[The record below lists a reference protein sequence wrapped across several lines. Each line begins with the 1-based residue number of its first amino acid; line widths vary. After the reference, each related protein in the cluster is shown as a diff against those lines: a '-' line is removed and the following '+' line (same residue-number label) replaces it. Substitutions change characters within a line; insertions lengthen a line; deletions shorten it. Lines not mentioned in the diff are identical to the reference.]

1 MNRVRLSFALILIT
15 IFVAGCTPSPKV
27 PPRTAIPAQDSIVA
41 LLRAAEESPPIRAA
55 ELRVEAARR
64 LVDQGRHEDA
74 VAALDQVDTRS
85 LPPSL
90 AFEVSRLRAS
100 SSLERQDGSR
110 ALQYLDWA
118 QLPPSMDPAQAVEL
132 AELRADAYEQ
142 QDDPLSALRELI
154 ISSQLEI
161 DHSTRLYL
169 HERIWRELTQ
179 LNPSLLDSA
188 VRDQRNGYH
197 EQGWFELAQTMA
209 SRRDH
214 TGQMEALE
222 QWQILW
228 QGHPAAIEPPQL
240 LTGMQPS
247 PSMALLP
254 TPAQHGGRIGL
265 LLPFS
270 GQLSQA
276 ATNISEG
283 FITAMQTQGAGFP
296 QPHLLMLDSAQI
308 STPEQLFAV
317 AQQQQLNLI
326 IGPLDRSF
334 VNAIA
339 QQPFHPV
346 PVLALNQADP
356 GPSMP
361 YQLDLSSEQEA
372 IEVAE
377 RAFRDG
383 HRSILTITPNAA
395 WGDRLERTFI
405 RHFES
410 LGGRVAGSLRAD
422 TSANLSGQ
430 ISSLVATDP
439 RQQSSIALRIRQGEK
454 IEPEE
459 RRRQDVDAILL
470 AASPQDAR
478 QIQPMLAYHYAG
490 DIPIYATS
498 HLYDGQPDRTRDTD
512 LNNIQFTDLPWR
524 IREPSPTH
532 QAMRAA
538 RTSLYDDLGKLY
550 ALGADAYTLFPY
562 LQQLAS
568 TPGSY
573 IEGETGRLSLDQQN
587 RIVRT
592 LPWAKFSNGIPQPLD
607 Y

>member
-15 IFVAGCTPSPKV
+15 IFMAGCTPSPKV
-27 PPRTAIPAQDSIVA
+27 PSRTAIPTQDSVVA

-64 LVDQGRHEDA
+64 LVDFGRHEDA

-110 ALQYLDWA
+110 ALEYLDWA
-118 QLPPSMDPAQAVEL
+118 QLPPSMDPAQAAEL

-142 QDDPLSALRELI
+142 QSDPLSALRELI
-154 ISSQLEI
+154 ISSQLEV
-161 DHSTRLYL
+161 DQSTRTHL

-179 LNPSLLDSA
+179 LNPSLLESA
-188 VRDQRNGYH
+188 IRDQRNGYH
-197 EQGWFELAQTMA
+197 EQGWFELAQAMA

-222 QWQILW
+222 QWQVLW
-228 QGHPAAIEPPQL
+228 QGHPAALEPPQS

-247 PSMALLP
+247 PSLALQS

-270 GQLSQA
+270 GQLSKA

-283 FITAMQTQGAGFP
+283 FITAMQVQGAGFP
-296 QPHLLMLDSAQI
+296 QPHLLMLDSSQI
-308 STPEQLFAV
+308 TTPEQLFAV

-326 IGPLDRSF
+326 IGPLDRNF

-383 HRSILTITPNAA
+383 HRSVLVITPNAT
-395 WGDRLERTFI
+395 WGNRLERAFM

-410 LGGRVAGSLRAD
+410 LGGRVSDTLRAD
-422 TSANLSGQ
+422 TSSDLSGQ
-430 ISSLVATDP
+430 ISTLLGTDP
-439 RQQSSIALRIRQGEK
+439 GQQRSIALRIRQGER
-454 IEPEE
+454 IDPTQ

-470 AASPQDAR
+470 AANPQDAR

-490 DIPIYATS
+490 DLPIYATS
-498 HLYDGQPDRTRDTD
+498 HLYDGQPDSTRDTD
-512 LNNIQFTDLPWR
+512 LNNIQFTDIPWR

-532 QAMRAA
+532 QAMRST
-538 RTSLYDDLGKLY
+538 RSGLYDDLGKLY
-550 ALGADAYTLFPY
+550 ALGADAYSVFPY
-562 LQQLAS
+562 LQQLAT

-592 LPWAKFSNGIPQPLD
+592 LPWARFNNGLPQPLD